1 MNNVK
6 LITQNGEYYR
16 MDSRVGNKKL
26 PGCYVLSAQ
35 LADEK
40 EWLDIYSD
48 LGVLFYNECNC
59 RNGQTEK
66 EILEL
71 MVPLLAKLHFC
82 LPNGVPLPQNYFDIK
97 KIYILSKKKY
107 IIRLTGVEEL
117 SALL

>member
-1 MNNVK
+1 MKVK

-16 MDSRVGNKKL
+16 MDSRIGNRKL

-35 LADEK
+35 PADEK
-40 EWLDIYSD
+40 EWLDIYSE
-48 LGVLFYNECNC
+48 LGASFYNECNC

-71 MVPLLAKLHFC
+71 IAPLLVKMHFC
-82 LPNGVPLPQNYFDIK
+82 LPNGAPLPQNYFDLK

-107 IIRLTGVEEL
+107 IVKLIGVKEL
-117 SALL
+117 CALL